1 MRSIANFN
9 EGVNLSEP
17 VLEFD
22 DTVTELRTIN
32 NHLAVRIIKNVKN
45 FFGAI
50 AVIDVHV
57 SQPPLKAGR
66 HQLTIFRAVAHV
78 ESHLGAVASSAL
90 SQRARDIVRARRHF
104 GPSDDPVA
112 VYQGRSVLRHGG
124 LDCVENVAEIP
135 FDHVA

>member
-1 MRSIANFN
+1 MKIQAIKDVKNSSVDIAIQA
-9 EGVNLSEP
+9 
-17 VLEFD
+17 LEK
-22 DTVTELRTIN
+22 
-32 NHLAVRIIKNVKN
+32 IIKNVKN

-90 SQRARDIVRARRHF
+90 SQRARDIVRARGHF

-124 LDCVENVAEIP
+124 LDCVESRVLGATGS
-135 FDHVA
+135 DHRPILARFVRARTP